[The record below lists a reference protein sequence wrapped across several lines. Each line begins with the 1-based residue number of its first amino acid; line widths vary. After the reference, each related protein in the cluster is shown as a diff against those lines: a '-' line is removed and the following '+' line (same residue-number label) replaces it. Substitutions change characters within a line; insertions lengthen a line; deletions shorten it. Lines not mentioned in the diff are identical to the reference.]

1 MRRGGVPRGL
11 IGMLALVA
19 AIEGSLARHAMDFTR
34 FYIHDWE
41 AGGRASRR
49 DAKGC
54 GVLCLGDSLVK
65 FGVAPA
71 LLEGRLGTKAY
82 NLAVCSGQAPSSYFL
97 LRRAL
102 AAGARPTALVV
113 DFVPYL
119 LAAEPR
125 HNLRQWPELFS
136 LPEAID
142 LGWTTRNAR
151 FVAELALG
159 MLLPSVK
166 DRAEIRG
173 AVAAALRGESASRRG
188 EVKACRRHWRL
199 NRGAVSAHER
209 PGYRGEVDTADA
221 GYFPRSWK
229 CHPANEAYVRR
240 LLDLASAHGIR
251 VFWLLPPVAPQF
263 QARCDEIGLEAGHE
277 RFVRDLRA
285 RYPGLTVVDG
295 RRSGYGV
302 AQFIDPLHLNR
313 RGAACL
319 SDDLAAILGDAPR
332 DGATD
337 RWITLPDYRDR
348 PVGIALDDID
358 PSLPDERRR

>member
-1 MRRGGVPRGL
+1 
-11 IGMLALVA
+11 MLALVVA
-19 AIEGSLARHAMDFTR
+19 VEGSLARHGLDFTR

-41 AGGRASRR
+41 AGGSAARR

-54 GVLCLGDSLVK
+54 GVLCLGDSLLK

-71 LLEGRLGTKAY
+71 VLEGRLKTRAY

-102 AAGARPTALVV
+102 AAGARPSTLVV

-136 LPEAID
+136 LREAIE
-142 LGWTTRNAR
+142 LGWTARNAR
-151 FVAELALG
+151 FAAELMLG

-166 DRAEIRG
+166 DRDEIRG

-188 EVKACRRHWRL
+188 EVTACRRHWRL
-199 NRGAVSAHER
+199 LRGAVSAHER
-209 PGYRGEVDTADA
+209 PAYRGEVNTSEP
-221 GYFPRSWK
+221 GYFPRSWR
-229 CHPANEAYVRR
+229 CHPVNEAYLRR

-251 VFWLLPPVAPQF
+251 VFWLLPPVSPRF
-263 QARCDEIGLEAGHE
+263 QARCDELGLEAGHE

-295 RRSGYGV
+295 RHSGYGV
-302 AQFIDPLHLNR
+302 ERFIDPLHLNGR
-313 RGAACL
+313 AASCL
-319 SDDLAAILGDAPR
+319 SDDLAAILGAPPR
-332 DGATD
+332 DGLTD

-348 PVGIALDDID
+348 LIGAALADID
-358 PSLPDERRR
+358 PSLPD